1 MRSIVLIAVLVV
13 LAAATGC
20 QKEEIRPT
28 CSPQASGSVATE
40 TTGLRS
46 TSADGETGSEGTT
59 TTVSGGGTG
68 SGQTG
73 GGITDPNSDPSGDKK
88 KKR

>member
-20 QKEEIRPT
+20 RKEVIRPT
-28 CSPQASGSVATE
+28 CSPQVSEPVTTTALRSATSDEGTE
-40 TTGLRS
+40 T
-46 TSADGETGSEGTT
+46 EGT
-59 TTVSGGGTG
+59 VSSGVNGGG
-68 SGQTG
+68 QTS

-88 KKR
+88 KKQ